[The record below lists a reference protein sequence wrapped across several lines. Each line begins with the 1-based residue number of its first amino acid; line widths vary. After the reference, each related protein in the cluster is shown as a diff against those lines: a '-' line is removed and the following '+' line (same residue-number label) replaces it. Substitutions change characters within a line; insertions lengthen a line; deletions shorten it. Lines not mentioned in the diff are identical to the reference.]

1 MTYSR
6 GLGRSTD
13 PTSDLLSDPRYPE
26 ISGFE
31 RSLCPPRH
39 LCPERGPKPLFWGSF
54 CLGGGNVWVKTMVL
68 ACLARARAR
77 RSPAKRSTFS
87 SVIEDSLLE
96 RKKSSRIGPRNFPVF
111 SVFLT
116 KMDQK
121 MTVFELIP
129 LQWGECVQ
137 DHPREEES
145 REVGER
151 TGIG

>member
-1 MTYSR
+1 MVQIMVHKVAILR
-6 GLGRSTD
+6 GQYMKEYTD
-13 PTSDLLSDPRYPE
+13 NCSNNGVR
-26 ISGFE
+26 
-31 RSLCPPRH
+31 
-39 LCPERGPKPLFWGSF
+39 K
-54 CLGGGNVWVKTMVL
+54 WVKTMVL

-96 RKKSSRIGPRNFPVF
+96 RKKPSRIGPRNFPVF
-111 SVFLT
+111 SAFLT